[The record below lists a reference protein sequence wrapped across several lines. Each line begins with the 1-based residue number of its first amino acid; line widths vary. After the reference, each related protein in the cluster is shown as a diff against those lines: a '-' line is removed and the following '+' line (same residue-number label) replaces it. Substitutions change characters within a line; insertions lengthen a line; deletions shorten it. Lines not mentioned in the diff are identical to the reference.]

1 MSKWCCMSWNDMPQ
15 KGRVLVVDDAMEIVR
30 ILQENLKD
38 EYEVVFALDG
48 EEALEIARTQLPD
61 LVLLDAIMPGI
72 DGFAVCAELKKSAQ
86 TSEIPVI
93 FVTSLSRPE
102 DEIRALD
109 AGAVDFISKPI
120 NGAVVRARVR
130 LHLTLKRQSDLLR
143 RMTLTDGL
151 TGVANRRCFDDV
163 LDREWRRCERSGFS
177 IALIMVD
184 IDHFKHFNDC
194 YGHQAGDSCLS
205 SVAGALSEC
214 VRRPS
219 DTVARYGGEEFAVV
233 LPQEILDGATAVA
246 QRMLDRVQALG
257 IPHALSAAAPYVTVS
272 LGVAT
277 MTPTRDLCSAALV
290 AAADAGLYDA
300 KASGRNRYCAGAPT
314 GRRQMGSQQ
323 EEEAWENAF
332 SAGLAD
338 GKSSPFPTGS
348 EEGRS
353 GISEPAKGQTQKFE
367 GENLWD

>member
-1 MSKWCCMSWNDMPQ
+1 MSWNDKAQ
-15 KGRVLVVDDAMEIVR
+15 KGRVLVVDDAMENIR

-48 EEALEIARTQLPD
+48 EGALEIARTQLPD
-61 LVLLDAIMPGI
+61 LVLLDAIMPGM
-72 DGFAVCAELKKSAQ
+72 DGYAVCAELKKSAQ
-86 TSEIPVI
+86 TGEIPVI
-93 FVTSLSRPE
+93 FVTSLNSPE
-102 DEIRALD
+102 DEIRALN

-120 NGAVVRARVR
+120 NGAVMRARVR

-143 RMTLTDGL
+143 QMTLTDGL

-163 LDREWRRCERSGFS
+163 LDREWRRCERSELS

-194 YGHQAGDSCLS
+194 YGHQTGDSCLS

-214 VRRPS
+214 VGRPS

-233 LPQEILDGATAVA
+233 LPQETLDGAQAVA
-246 QRMLDRVQALG
+246 QRMLDGVHALG

-277 MTPTRDLCSAALV
+277 MTPTRELCSAALV
-290 AAADAGLYDA
+290 ASADARLYEA
-300 KASGRNRYCAGAPT
+300 KALGRNRYCAGPLT
-314 GRRQMGSQQ
+314 DKGVVPSELTM
-323 EEEAWENAF
+323 NA
-332 SAGLAD
+332 
-338 GKSSPFPTGS
+338 
-348 EEGRS
+348 EY
-353 GISEPAKGQTQKFE
+353 GQASDP
-367 GENLWD
+367 G